1 MRRKEKPQ
9 GGAPPMELEHLYEDD
24 RMLCIDVAC
33 GAWHTLLLL
42 VFMHTRVE

>member
-1 MRRKEKPQ
+1 
-9 GGAPPMELEHLYEDD
+9 MELEHLYEDD